1 MENILNVEGL
11 GHCYDPQLRVLS
23 NVNFM
28 ITKGEKVGLVGAN
41 GAGKSTLL
49 NMVAGVI
56 VPELG
61 QVRIMGKLL
70 EKSSLKDIRRHLGY
84 VFQNPEDQ
92 LFMPTVF
99 EDLSFGLKHR
109 GATKQEIDSSVDS
122 ILAQFGISHL
132 KNRSNLKLSGG
143 EKRTVA
149 LAVAMISRPE
159 LLILDEPTA
168 ALDPKARR
176 HLISQLNQLEDT
188 MLIASHDL
196 DFIWDTCD
204 KVVVLHKGSI
214 LAMDKTETVL
224 SQEKLL
230 EQAHLELPLRL
241 QSCPKCHQGGR

>member
-1 MENILNVEGL
+1 MKNILNVEGL

-23 NVNFM
+23 NVNFT

-49 NMVAGVI
+49 NMIAGVI

>member
-23 NVNFM
+23 NVNFT

-49 NMVAGVI
+49 NMIAGVI

-214 LAMDKTETVL
+214 LAMDKSEIVL